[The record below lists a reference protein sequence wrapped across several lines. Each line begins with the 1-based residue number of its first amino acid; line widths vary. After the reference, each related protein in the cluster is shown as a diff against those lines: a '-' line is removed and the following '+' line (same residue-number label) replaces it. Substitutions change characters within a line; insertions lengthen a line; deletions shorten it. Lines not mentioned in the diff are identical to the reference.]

1 MEMRNVLGLFLGVLL
16 FIMAL
21 VFYVIF
27 AMQI

>member
-1 MEMRNVLGLFLGVLL
+1 MEMRNVLVLFLGVLL

-21 VFYVIF
+21 VFYIIF